1 MKSNNAKNMT
11 IIIEALLASLLILI
25 YLNFYLQ
32 KVLWELAIISFIF
45 LIIIFCFTDY
55 ILPKTI
61 TFKSQG
67 DSLNYKIQN
76 VYNFVAKICG
86 SNLKA
91 GEKKKI
97 KANCWFYEINDGKSN
112 YFKEIDGEIIIDV
125 KNQNIKGFF
134 KSKESNCKYIIQIKL
149 EGRIDTDLKLIVGNF
164 IAKIINK
171 TSQEIKTQ
179 FDGDLEGEFYENS
192 GEYYI
197 NIRFDCKYPILIKE
211 HKTNSYPLIISKANV
226 SFYMFRFLSFI
237 AVFLAL
243 LFLTP
248 SPHLIID
255 PYSISE
261 NLPVNSNL
269 TKTFYV
275 KNLGVSLSDV
285 ILEPRMPSSL
295 MQISYSRNGSSKIQI
310 NSIKID
316 TMIFNNIKM
325 DDINLSENIDNPG
338 EFILNHNLFNP
349 EEILLVY
356 HTTLSEKNSD
366 KNSDYII
373 SIKSIKMRD
382 SPLSISNNNN
392 ITISS
397 KEDNIIAANNAVI
410 DEDVGII
417 DMASLILISESEPLY
432 LSRDEV
438 GLFRVMI
445 DTRYLNPGEYRGFI
459 DIRANKSTIL
469 GESKPISIGKIPV
482 VLNVSEPKGP
492 PPEQTSRRDIN
503 ISGNINITKI
513 EPSRRDC

>member
-1 MKSNNAKNMT
+1 MKNNFAKYMT
-11 IIIEALLASLLILI
+11 IIIQGLSVSLLILI

-45 LIIIFCFTDY
+45 IIIIFYFTDY

-67 DSLNYKIQN
+67 DSLNYMIQN
-76 VYNFVAKICG
+76 VYNFVAKIYG
-86 SNLKA
+86 TNLKPD
-91 GEKKKI
+91 EKNVIKI
-97 KANCWFYEINDGKSN
+97 KLKCWFHEINDGKSN
-112 YFKEIDGEIIIDV
+112 DFKEIDGEMIIYV

-149 EGRIDTDLKLIVGNF
+149 EGKIDTDLKLIVGNF

-171 TSQEIKTQ
+171 TSMEIKTQ
-179 FDGDLEGEFYENS
+179 FDGDLEGEFSENS

-197 NIRFDCKYPILIKE
+197 DIRFDCKYPILIKE
-211 HKTNSYPLIISKANV
+211 RKMNSYPLITSKANA

-237 AVFLAL
+237 AVVLAL
-243 LFLTP
+243 SFLTP
-248 SPHLIID
+248 SSHLIID

-295 MQISYSRNGSSKIQI
+295 MQISYSKNGSSQIQI
-310 NSIKID
+310 DSIKID
-316 TMIFNNIKM
+316 TMIFNNTKK
-325 DDINLSENIDNPG
+325 DHINLSENIDNPG

-356 HTTLSEKNSD
+356 HTTLSD

-373 SIKSIKMRD
+373 LIKSIKIRD
-382 SPLSISNNNN
+382 SQLNISNNKN

-417 DMASLILISESEPLY
+417 DIANLILIPESVPSNF
-432 LSRDEV
+432 SRDEV
-438 GLFRVMI
+438 GLFKVMI
-445 DTRYLNPGEYRGFI
+445 DTKYLNPGEYRGFI
-459 DIRANKSTIL
+459 DIKANKSTIL
-469 GESKPISIGKIPV
+469 GESKPISLGQIPV
-482 VLNVSEPKGP
+482 VLNVSEPKSS

-503 ISGNINITKI
+503 IIGNVNITKI
-513 EPSRRDC
+513 ESSRKDC